1 MNEQAIQDGYKYFK
15 ETGYNGS
22 LEDYIELMATNPDAV
37 KDTYTYFKKTGYN
50 GSEEDFSVLFGLDS
64 SVKKKDPSDP
74 QPVPVDSDGSGDQE
88 ITESLITE
96 QEGVGSSDYLQDQN
110 LDFEQAEVKPYSPIG
125 ADSQMQNLSVGEKST
140 AIERAFGKNTITDLF
155 GDMYRAGVQ
164 GQAQGGTVDESL
176 EILGKSRVGAEVTSE
191 DIADFLAAQQ
201 RMQNTGVSDEMKD
214 FDRIYQKNGGGAWG
228 WLKGVWANPSTIPQL
243 FVSSMSAMINPA
255 TLAGAGVGAASG
267 AALGTA
273 GGVFA
278 PITSSVGA
286 VTGAFMGASITLET
300 ALTFGELLQK
310 EVLDRGLELD
320 EAGVRQVLESKDAMS
335 SIRNKSA
342 ARGVVIGAIDGIA
355 SRVGIKVGA
364 RTLGKS
370 AYGVGKKIKAIGQ
383 VAGIEAVG
391 GSLGEIGGR
400 LAADQEMDAAEV
412 LFEGVAGTATLPGT
426 IGLAALK
433 SPKYYINKSVFDE
446 SQKDL
451 TRVNPEVMEDLIYN
465 STDEEFAA
473 AEITIK
479 NNPELEKVA
488 AERKKKIHS
497 KSTAQKEILDA
508 NPKLSEEKLNKLVP
522 LQQELNNLE
531 GNKSQA
537 AKKRRAE
544 IIAEMDAVEE
554 AKETKVKD
562 KKVTDEK
569 KEAAPET
576 KEASPEVKEEA
587 KDLAAA
593 IELDTEENVNTTE
606 TETEVENTSEEQTE
620 VEVETEV
627 VEEKVTPAGNI
638 FSNNIPEGENK
649 IKNISDI
656 ENIESNNP
664 EVKKGKVSVSGQ
676 FSEGYQTIVGDSKSN
691 KDRRTPVTKKSKV
704 KDGIRIEEDVD
715 LVFDEYTLDDGSKVF
730 SLVNPN
736 HRDSAGRAAVYG
748 VNLTYDVNSPVT
760 LSDVRNTLIQKMN
773 KITSEITGVEIK
785 TNENA
790 TTKQSPTKV
799 DGQKQ
804 AKPVSKVPKR
814 DTGRKQSTRKK
825 DSNQNE
831 QQKKN
836 TQKKAKVKELKAVA
850 PNAYVN
856 ESDSGSRKSSE
867 KFIKPTKRALAA
879 LKRLAPEVMVVIHET
894 EADYQNSTG
903 NNKQRSA
910 GLFNPTNNII
920 HINADLADVRVLQH
934 EVFHAILLNKL
945 GSESKIAALTDR
957 MMKALAKS
965 DLTPEVKKQ
974 IDDYLDLYKEGNK
987 GDKARLAF
995 ANEEYMA
1002 EVFSFLANNMA
1013 TLKAPEKTIV
1023 QKFLSKLSNLL
1034 GLTAEDIIAT
1044 DKDMIDLINVIA
1056 GKVQTGETIT
1066 KSDVKQLD
1074 LFAGGKDV
1082 KNPSAALKT
1091 VVVGG
1096 FEVSYTQQESVAE
1109 MIKKGLVT
1117 EPKDL
1122 SFLQGKE
1129 TVITAPDDMLAG
1141 EIKYDGKV
1149 IFEGEG
1155 GVFFVTK
1162 FSDVWASGKKGT
1174 ANTIKNALNE
1184 QVEKNGKAYL
1194 TLTKGSDAKLV
1205 SSASGVNSTLAILN
1219 TMLDNKL
1226 ISASNF
1232 RSAVSSAVKKAGGS
1246 INLRQSAKDLKTDIQ
1261 KYFTNPKTST
1271 FEKRGDVVRDMVG
1284 EIAKNLPKEDQA
1296 AIAEFLGGD
1305 KSRSVGKGITK
1316 LVSGKP
1322 GSQALVNLVAQ
1333 VAAEGLTKGLKTGD
1347 IYAVVEINSPVTV
1360 NPDSHPSYPFH
1371 ISLIDENSKPILHLP
1386 QNRESGNKVLVQ
1398 KSGVEYKVRNVSV
1411 VEGSY
1416 KSEVK
1421 TSYVGETQSKRIF
1434 NTEDTVNDLVAKAR
1448 GLDYS
1453 EASIFEYLRNNR
1465 KLSIDE
1471 ARAALEQKDGAFTD
1485 IPMEFTLVEGGINE
1499 GQTLFNEISYELNK
1513 FLVNNPKATRKQ
1525 IEKKAFEILRSN
1537 EIFKAQDKTI
1547 RENIEVSY
1555 KGVLGKVQSVEVN
1568 KRISRLK
1575 RDLFVKKQG
1584 QRDLRKIQLQLKQLI
1599 RNYVP
1604 KEAMFTKAQL
1614 ERLLNSIITATP
1626 DSILSVG
1633 EKIFDAVE
1641 RKRSEIKFKKIDE
1654 IKKIVKELAKS
1665 DSVKSKRPIAKNIE
1679 GGGVAFFKSVREV
1692 LQAALI
1698 PDAIERGEK
1707 LLSIATLI
1715 DANEQETQ
1723 ITLEKQKRGEALTLR
1738 EQTLLARVLA
1748 FDTFQNIY
1756 NLDLEAVTDILQQM
1770 KDAKTESIAA
1780 LNMSRLERAE
1790 VNNEIFQAATDQ
1802 IRQNYPE
1809 LFKDNG
1815 NGDLK
1820 TKRELDAVDKGRF
1833 IGSIRSKI
1841 SNYFKQFNFTS
1852 TFGIRAYL
1860 NNRLAHL
1867 GTLMNMIDNVN
1878 LKNTFFYDS
1887 VYQGL
1892 NRMHTKALRGYYNAQ
1907 TMVNSIAA
1915 SIDGINSYQDL
1926 KQKLDFGP
1934 KTIDFGGTNY
1944 VNPLTGT
1951 QVENFSV
1958 TQLMRIYALSKNKI
1972 QAEKLEASGFGKKQM
1987 KQVEEIIGTDAMEFV
2002 DKIVQWLSTDY
2013 FNSINNV
2020 YKQSNYTDLGFVENY
2035 FPTKSISS
2043 QDVSQDLI
2051 QGGQFA
2057 RVFTMETAPS
2067 LKNRTDEFGEI
2078 DVDPDFIETLENHIS
2093 QMERYKA
2100 YALGV
2105 KNLQAIFKV
2114 PAVNTLM
2121 KKLGIEN
2128 RVYESINLA
2137 INPQAGMKG
2146 LGVMGKL
2153 QRKFTGFALSFKAI
2167 QLVKQ
2172 STSFINAFE
2181 EYKGKGS
2188 LAGFMLGMAKVIAKL
2203 PYYMKLAQEIS
2214 PDFKD
2219 RLRKGL
2225 EGDLYRLETGSR
2237 TTAPVERRIK
2247 DMKKALSDKDYQAF
2261 RNKIITLFMKGA
2273 ALPTVMGDIMG
2284 VMGYMVNYEAN
2295 IANGMS
2301 KAKAAEAFNNYNAT
2315 QQSRRETD
2323 KIPLQQSQSELT
2335 RAFTMFGSTL
2345 FLQINKV
2352 MSSMSN
2358 MMKALKLKKRPR
2370 SQDVK
2375 ALALNFAGANVMFA
2389 LAANMFKFLGD
2400 DKDEEEAMNRIKDAM
2415 YGLNLVYQI
2424 PLFGAAAQEA
2434 ITRAQGRTG
2443 FSDDVTNPYKTLF
2456 RKMNKGIAEGRVDKS
2471 LVPLV
2476 EIILGA
2482 QTDPFVGI
2490 YNFTQTS
2497 GKQQEEA
2504 IYDIFGISSSYQP
2517 GTETVYS
2524 SDDLKR
2530 IKKDNP
2536 EMYEQIQQNKKLNK
2550 KGTKMSKSEMKIQN
2564 PEMYEQIYG
2573 EE

>member
-1096 FEVSYTQQESVAE
+1096 FEVTYTENDRIAE
-1109 MIKKGLVT
+1109 YLKDGRIT
-1117 EPKDL
+1117 EPENL
-1122 SFLQGKE
+1122 ESFRRNN
-1129 TVITAPDDMLAG
+1129 TAITSPDDMVVG
-1141 EIKYDGKV
+1141 EISFEGEK
-1149 IFEGEG
+1149 IFEGQG
-1155 GVFFVTK
+1155 GLFFVTK
-1162 FSDVWASGKKGT
+1162 FGDVWAAGDKTTATKLADMINKSVDANGGKG
-1174 ANTIKNALNE
+1174 
-1184 QVEKNGKAYL
+1184 YL
-1194 TLTKGSDAKLV
+1194 TLTKGTDKKLI
-1205 SSASGVNSTLAILN
+1205 SSAAGVNSSLGIIDVLLSKNILPKAVIR
-1219 TMLDNKL
+1219 TAVNKV
-1226 ISASNF
+1226 IKDF
-1232 RSAVSSAVKKAGGS
+1232 GGGN
-1246 INLRQSAKDLKTDIQ
+1246 INLTGSSKEMISQLRKFFGNKKNA
-1261 KYFTNPKTST
+1261 T
-1271 FEKRGDVVRDMVG
+1271 FENRG
-1284 EIAKNLPKEDQA
+1284 
-1296 AIAEFLGGD
+1296 
-1305 KSRSVGKGITK
+1305 
-1316 LVSGKP
+1316 
-1322 GSQALVNLVAQ
+1322 
-1333 VAAEGLTKGLKTGD
+1333 
-1347 IYAVVEINSPVTV
+1347 TV
-1360 NPDSHPSYPFH
+1360 
-1371 ISLIDENSKPILHLP
+1371 
-1386 QNRESGNKVLVQ
+1386 
-1398 KSGVEYKVRNVSV
+1398 
-1411 VEGSY
+1411 
-1416 KSEVK
+1416 
-1421 TSYVGETQSKRIF
+1421 
-1434 NTEDTVNDLVAKAR
+1434 
-1448 GLDYS
+1448 
-1453 EASIFEYLRNNR
+1453 
-1465 KLSIDE
+1465 
-1471 ARAALEQKDGAFTD
+1471 
-1485 IPMEFTLVEGGINE
+1485 ME
-1499 GQTLFNEISYELNK
+1499 
-1513 FLVNNPKATRKQ
+1513 R
-1525 IEKKAFEILRSN
+1525 
-1537 EIFKAQDKTI
+1537 
-1547 RENIEVSY
+1547 
-1555 KGVLGKVQSVEVN
+1555 
-1568 KRISRLK
+1568 
-1575 RDLFVKKQG
+1575 
-1584 QRDLRKIQLQLKQLI
+1584 
-1599 RNYVP
+1599 
-1604 KEAMFTKAQL
+1604 
-1614 ERLLNSIITATP
+1614 IITEIGM
-1626 DSILSVG
+1626 D
-1633 EKIFDAVE
+1633 
-1641 RKRSEIKFKKIDE
+1641 KR
-1654 IKKIVKELAKS
+1654 L
-1665 DSVKSKRPIAKNIE
+1665 
-1679 GGGVAFFKSVREV
+1679 
-1692 LQAALI
+1692 
-1698 PDAIERGEK
+1698 
-1707 LLSIATLI
+1707 
-1715 DANEQETQ
+1715 
-1723 ITLEKQKRGEALTLR
+1723 
-1738 EQTLLARVLA
+1738 
-1748 FDTFQNIY
+1748 
-1756 NLDLEAVTDILQQM
+1756 
-1770 KDAKTESIAA
+1770 
-1780 LNMSRLERAE
+1780 
-1790 VNNEIFQAATDQ
+1790 
-1802 IRQNYPE
+1802 
-1809 LFKDNG
+1809 
-1815 NGDLK
+1815 GDLK
-1820 TKRELDAVDKGRF
+1820 K
-1833 IGSIRSKI
+1833 IR
-1841 SNYFKQFNFTS
+1841 
-1852 TFGIRAYL
+1852 L
-1860 NNRLAHL
+1860 
-1867 GTLMNMIDNVN
+1867 
-1878 LKNTFFYDS
+1878 
-1887 VYQGL
+1887 
-1892 NRMHTKALRGYYNAQ
+1892 
-1907 TMVNSIAA
+1907 
-1915 SIDGINSYQDL
+1915 
-1926 KQKLDFGP
+1926 
-1934 KTIDFGGTNY
+1934 
-1944 VNPLTGT
+1944 
-1951 QVENFSV
+1951 
-1958 TQLMRIYALSKNKI
+1958 
-1972 QAEKLEASGFGKKQM
+1972 
-1987 KQVEEIIGTDAMEFV
+1987 
-2002 DKIVQWLSTDY
+2002 
-2013 FNSINNV
+2013 
-2020 YKQSNYTDLGFVENY
+2020 
-2035 FPTKSISS
+2035 
-2043 QDVSQDLI
+2043 
-2051 QGGQFA
+2051 
-2057 RVFTMETAPS
+2057 
-2067 LKNRTDEFGEI
+2067 
-2078 DVDPDFIETLENHIS
+2078 
-2093 QMERYKA
+2093 
-2100 YALGV
+2100 
-2105 KNLQAIFKV
+2105 
-2114 PAVNTLM
+2114 
-2121 KKLGIEN
+2121 
-2128 RVYESINLA
+2128 
-2137 INPQAGMKG
+2137 
-2146 LGVMGKL
+2146 
-2153 QRKFTGFALSFKAI
+2153 
-2167 QLVKQ
+2167 
-2172 STSFINAFE
+2172 
-2181 EYKGKGS
+2181 
-2188 LAGFMLGMAKVIAKL
+2188 
-2203 PYYMKLAQEIS
+2203 
-2214 PDFKD
+2214 
-2219 RLRKGL
+2219 
-2225 EGDLYRLETGSR
+2225 
-2237 TTAPVERRIK
+2237 
-2247 DMKKALSDKDYQAF
+2247 
-2261 RNKIITLFMKGA
+2261 
-2273 ALPTVMGDIMG
+2273 
-2284 VMGYMVNYEAN
+2284 
-2295 IANGMS
+2295 
-2301 KAKAAEAFNNYNAT
+2301 
-2315 QQSRRETD
+2315 
-2323 KIPLQQSQSELT
+2323 
-2335 RAFTMFGSTL
+2335 
-2345 FLQINKV
+2345 
-2352 MSSMSN
+2352 
-2358 MMKALKLKKRPR
+2358 
-2370 SQDVK
+2370 
-2375 ALALNFAGANVMFA
+2375 
-2389 LAANMFKFLGD
+2389 
-2400 DKDEEEAMNRIKDAM
+2400 
-2415 YGLNLVYQI
+2415 
-2424 PLFGAAAQEA
+2424 
-2434 ITRAQGRTG
+2434 
-2443 FSDDVTNPYKTLF
+2443 
-2456 RKMNKGIAEGRVDKS
+2456 
-2471 LVPLV
+2471 
-2476 EIILGA
+2476 
-2482 QTDPFVGI
+2482 
-2490 YNFTQTS
+2490 
-2497 GKQQEEA
+2497 
-2504 IYDIFGISSSYQP
+2504 
-2517 GTETVYS
+2517 
-2524 SDDLKR
+2524 
-2530 IKKDNP
+2530 
-2536 EMYEQIQQNKKLNK
+2536 
-2550 KGTKMSKSEMKIQN
+2550 
-2564 PEMYEQIYG
+2564 
-2573 EE
+2573 